1 LWSSKLHTHETENRI
16 SGTVSTSSTNWM
28 NTESDNADIEDLF
41 EDSLTTIFGDVA
53 VSHGEPGLAFTY
65 KSQSIGYFDMNRY

>member
-1 LWSSKLHTHETENRI
+1 
-16 SGTVSTSSTNWM
+16 M